1 MPAPQVLALS
11 CRSAATFSI
20 IHPFSCPG
28 CHYSDLRPES
38 IRHCCICMLVSI
50 CSQLQ
55 RLALDEHHH
64 LEGSVLQNEPY
75 QHLTE
80 DTCHLLINPLLR
92 ARQLNVHVAIDA
104 HETALVLCLTP
115 FETNN
120 DLLVDSM
127 IVLRKQDS
135 ALRSITVVK
144 KVCGGR
150 GGTYRFCS
158 MGRGLMG
165 MN

>member
-1 MPAPQVLALS
+1 MPAPQFLALS
-11 CRSAATFSI
+11 CHSAATFSI
-20 IHPFSCPG
+20 IHPFSYPC
-28 CHYSDLRPES
+28 CHYSDLHLES
-38 IRHCCICMLVSI
+38 IRRCCICMIISI
-50 CSQLQ
+50 CSLLQ

-80 DTCHLLINPLLR
+80 DTRHLLINPLLC

-104 HETALVLCLTP
+104 HETTLVLCLTP
-115 FETNN
+115 FETDN
-120 DLLVDSM
+120 DLLVDSV
-127 IVLRKQDS
+127 IVLCKQAS
-135 ALRSITVVK
+135 ALRSMTAVK
-144 KVCGGR
+144 RVCGGN